1 VIDTVRDNGIPVLF
15 SESTV
20 SDKPMRQVAKE
31 TGASYGGVLY
41 VDSLTGPDGP
51 APTFLRLLETNADT
65 LVKGFLKPE

>member
-1 VIDTVRDNGIPVLF
+1 
-15 SESTV
+15 
-20 SDKPMRQVAKE
+20 
-31 TGASYGGVLY
+31 VLY

>member
-1 VIDTVRDNGIPVLF
+1 MIDMQVGAHHRVDRFTREAGL
-15 SESTV
+15 
-20 SDKPMRQVAKE
+20 RQVAKE